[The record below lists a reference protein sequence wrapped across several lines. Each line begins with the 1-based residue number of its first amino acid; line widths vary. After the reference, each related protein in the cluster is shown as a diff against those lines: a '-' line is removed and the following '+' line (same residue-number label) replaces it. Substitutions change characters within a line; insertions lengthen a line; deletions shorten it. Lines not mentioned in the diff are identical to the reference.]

1 VAKNAKRIEIG
12 FAGGQVAAVRLDD
25 DALGALRGAL
35 ERGQGWHEVEAEDGN
50 LALDLA
56 QVVFV
61 RIEAGE
67 HSIGFSG

>member
-1 VAKNAKRIEIG
+1 MAKKTKRIEIG

-25 DALGALRGAL
+25 EALAALRGAL

-56 QVVFV
+56 QVLFV
-61 RIEAGE
+61 RIEGSE